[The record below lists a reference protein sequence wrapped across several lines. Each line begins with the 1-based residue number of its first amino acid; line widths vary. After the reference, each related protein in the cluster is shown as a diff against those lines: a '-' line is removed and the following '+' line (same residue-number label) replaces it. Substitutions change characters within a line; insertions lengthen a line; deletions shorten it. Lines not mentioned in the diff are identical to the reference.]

1 MILLRGISGF
11 WDAKTKPPPLEDE
24 KTFRQMCH
32 LLARNNGGTVAEVD
46 TDTTARSFYF
56 AQICKYESSIFVLQN
71 AHYPYAAFAQ
81 RDPFG
86 GFTLTQQPKW
96 LQLPESPVHVL
107 SLDELNQD
115 WHSLC
120 KELGQEEL
128 EQISFWR
135 PQTVGEII
143 FNTWD

>member
-1 MILLRGISGF
+1 M
-11 WDAKTKPPPLEDE
+11 
-24 KTFRQMCH
+24 
-32 LLARNNGGTVAEVD
+32 
-46 TDTTARSFYF
+46 
-56 AQICKYESSIFVLQN
+56 
-71 AHYPYAAFAQ
+71 
-81 RDPFG
+81 
-86 GFTLTQQPKW
+86 
-96 LQLPESPVHVL
+96 

-135 PQTVGEII
+135 PQTVGETI

>member
-1 MILLRGISGF
+1 M
-11 WDAKTKPPPLEDE
+11 
-24 KTFRQMCH
+24 
-32 LLARNNGGTVAEVD
+32 
-46 TDTTARSFYF
+46 
-56 AQICKYESSIFVLQN
+56 
-71 AHYPYAAFAQ
+71 
-81 RDPFG
+81 
-86 GFTLTQQPKW
+86 
-96 LQLPESPVHVL
+96 HVL